1 MAEKRIRISRPE
13 EKFIYIDKAV
23 GKLLPSAGESELKVL
38 LYALCEQ
45 EFSVSEAAA
54 YLKLTVGE
62 VESALCFW
70 RGRAASGHGGRGQAV
85 FSRETQPVSV
95 LRRRAAR
102 QAGRGES
109 HLQGAVR
116 LYGQKT

>member
-70 RGRAASGHGGRGQAV
+70 RGAQLLDTEGQAV

-102 QAGRGES
+102 
-109 HLQGAVR
+109 
-116 LYGQKT
+116 

>member
-45 EFSVSEAAA
+45 EFSVS
-54 YLKLTVGE
+54 
-62 VESALCFW
+62 
-70 RGRAASGHGGRGQAV
+70 
-85 FSRETQPVSV
+85 
-95 LRRRAAR
+95 
-102 QAGRGES
+102 
-109 HLQGAVR
+109 
-116 LYGQKT
+116 